1 MSVRDIDLDPD
12 KVFGIGFPLNYD
24 SQAAGF
30 FTQNKKYYQQI
41 QDNIKNLLMT
51 SKGERPGNVEFG
63 SDLRYVIFEQNEP
76 ASLKESVEEILD
88 LTVYLGAVLLETKN
102 TRDADSK
109 QNRKQVNPEEI
120 KMMLKG
126 LHMLQSESYR
136 ENQMQYANKVG
147 DLIKNIKESCKW
159 SEEDEKSIG
168 RSNTINTEQVT
179 GPTKC
184 IEGSNCD

>member
-1 MSVRDIDLDPD
+1 MKNTNEQVLELIKERQE
-12 KVFGIGFPLNYD
+12 IG
-24 SQAAGF
+24 Q
-30 FTQNKKYYQQI
+30 KKYGG
-41 QDNIKNLLMT
+41 NIPL
-51 SKGERPGNVEFG
+51 KGEGGRDN
-63 SDLRYVIFEQNEP
+63 
-76 ASLKESVEEILD
+76 LKESVEEILD

-109 QNRKQVNPEEI
+109 HNRKQVNPEEI

-159 SEEDEKSIG
+159 SEDDEKSIG

>member
-1 MSVRDIDLDPD
+1 MKNTNEQVLALIKERQE
-12 KVFGIGFPLNYD
+12 IG
-24 SQAAGF
+24 Q
-30 FTQNKKYYQQI
+30 KKYGG
-41 QDNIKNLLMT
+41 NIPL
-51 SKGERPGNVEFG
+51 KGEGGRDN
-63 SDLRYVIFEQNEP
+63 
-76 ASLKESVEEILD
+76 LKESVEEILD

-109 QNRKQVNPEEI
+109 HNRKQVNPEEI

-159 SEEDEKSIG
+159 SEDDEKSIG

>member
-1 MSVRDIDLDPD
+1 MNTNEQVLALIKERQE
-12 KVFGIGFPLNYD
+12 IG
-24 SQAAGF
+24 Q
-30 FTQNKKYYQQI
+30 KKYGG
-41 QDNIKNLLMT
+41 NIPL
-51 SKGERPGNVEFG
+51 KGEGGRDN
-63 SDLRYVIFEQNEP
+63 
-76 ASLKESVEEILD
+76 LKESVEEILD